1 MIKDTRHETRIRE
14 LEKQL
19 DYLSGV
25 IAKDQLKIKD
35 MQVDI
40 KMLQADVDRLKG
52 LKGRGSNGNRQIH

>member
-1 MIKDTRHETRIRE
+1 MIKDTKHETRIRE

-25 IAKDQLKIKD
+25 IVKDQLKIKD

-40 KMLQADVDRLKG
+40 KMLEADIKRLKSE
-52 LKGRGSNGNRQIH
+52 RRV

>member
-1 MIKDTRHETRIRE
+1 MKKDTRHETRIRE

-35 MQVDI
+35 MEIDI
-40 KMLQADVDRLKG
+40 KMLQADVESLK
-52 LKGRGSNGNRQIH
+52 RRRRQ

>member
-25 IAKDQLKIKD
+25 IVKDQLKIKD

-40 KMLQADVDRLKG
+40 KMLQADVERLKG
-52 LKGRGSNGNRQIH
+52 GKSNGQIN